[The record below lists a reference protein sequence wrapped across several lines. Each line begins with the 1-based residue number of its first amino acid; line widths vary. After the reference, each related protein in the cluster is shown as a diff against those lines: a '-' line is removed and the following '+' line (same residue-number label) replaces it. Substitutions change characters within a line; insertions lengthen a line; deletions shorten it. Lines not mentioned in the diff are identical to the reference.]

1 MNKYFTAKDA
11 EQFVFYRIPKMLI
24 TGEEYRYIST
34 DAKLLYGLLLDRV
47 GLSVRNEWLDEQGRV
62 FVYYTVESVR
72 EDLNCGKEKAC
83 KLFDELEKAKLIERK
98 RQGQGNPSRIYVLQF
113 NAEVGKP
120 DFKRSENPTSKGSAI
135 RSQEVGKTAPNNT
148 EKNKTEIINIY
159 QSSAREEIEEG
170 FKEQLDYDVYCDEHP
185 SRRSMM
191 NTVISILA
199 DTEESNASTFR
210 IGGMD
215 APRERVLERFRELDF
230 VHIDY
235 VFDCLEES
243 RSDIRNIR
251 AYLMTALYNAPAT
264 MDSYYDAKV
273 RHDTG

>member
-11 EQFVFYRIPKMLI
+11 EQFVFYRIPKALI
-24 TGEEYRYIST
+24 TAKEYKNIST

-47 GLSVRNEWLDEQGRV
+47 GLSVRNKWLDEQGRV
-62 FVYYTVESVR
+62 FIYYTVESVR
-72 EDLNCGKEKAC
+72 EDLNCGKDKAC
-83 KLFDELEKAKLIERK
+83 KLFCELEKAELIERK
-98 RQGQGNPSRIYVLQF
+98 RQGQGKPSRIYVLQF
-113 NAEVGKP
+113 NEEVGKTDFKKFENQTSEISEIRSPEVGKP
-120 DFKRSENPTSKGSAI
+120 
-135 RSQEVGKTAPNNT
+135 APNNT
-148 EKNKTEIINIY
+148 ENNKNKYINIY

-215 APRERVLERFRELDF
+215 VPRERVLERFRELDF
-230 VHIDY
+230 VHLDY
-235 VFDCLEES
+235 IFDCLEES
-243 RSDIRNIR
+243 KSDIRNIR

-264 MDSYYDAKV
+264 IDSYYDAKV
-273 RHDTG
+273 RRDAG